1 MSEDLVS
8 RLTHLEEQAEEI
20 VAAARREAATLL
32 KGSDAKIGALAQQID
47 QQTAARIAEAEK
59 TSTDS
64 VAKEAA
70 ALERQ
75 TAKQLAAL
83 DGIGEALIHEAAEAV
98 VKRVLE
104 AWHAH

>member
-1 MSEDLVS
+1 MPEDLVS

-47 QQTAARIAEAEK
+47 QQTAVRIAEAERAC
-59 TSTDS
+59 SES
-64 VAKEAA
+64 IAKEAA

-75 TAKQLAAL
+75 TARQLAAL
-83 DGIGEALIHEAAEAV
+83 DGIGQALIHEAAEAIV
-98 VKRVLE
+98 NRVLE
-104 AWHAH
+104 A